1 MAQATKVLIADG
13 DVLSSTPNNEGI
25 YFASNAS
32 GIPVV
37 PGSHHILPTNPYTLV
52 FDDAG
57 KPSGYDRKNNR
68 HTVAMD
74 VKFVEDFLE
83 IESCH
88 TGIISRHKGWNSV
101 PYVRGDNRGAAAIAG
116 KWGYAGGS
124 VALEEIEI
132 TNDFNNGESHHPP
145 SAQHPRGAIG
155 QAKLQGD
162 RWYRMVLESIV
173 FHGAVGHKVRFI
185 DKQTKSIVYK
195 LPIYWSEFSGNYV
208 SRDDGKVCVFSI
220 HDPAKPAAGFYFTN
234 LMSYWTRAHKSV
246 AHP

>member
-13 DVLSSTPNNEGI
+13 DVLSSTPNNEVI

-88 TGIISRHKGWNSV
+88 TGIIDRKSTRLNSSHLVISYAVFCLKKKKYSRAMLSLYNF
-101 PYVRGDNRGAAAIAG
+101 RR
-116 KWGYAGGS
+116 
-124 VALEEIEI
+124 
-132 TNDFNNGESHHPP
+132 
-145 SAQHPRGAIG
+145 R
-155 QAKLQGD
+155 
-162 RWYRMVLESIV
+162 
-173 FHGAVGHKVRFI
+173 
-185 DKQTKSIVYK
+185 
-195 LPIYWSEFSGNYV
+195 
-208 SRDDGKVCVFSI
+208 
-220 HDPAKPAAGFYFTN
+220 
-234 LMSYWTRAHKSV
+234 
-246 AHP
+246 